1 MALSSRVPP
10 YQVQGPKFKPQ
21 YYQKK
26 KKKKKQRTEGV
37 GEQSHQILGQF
48 QNRRDSMDLWKNG

>member
-26 KKKKKQRTEGV
+26 KKKKKTTQKKK
-37 GEQSHQILGQF
+37 QP
-48 QNRRDSMDLWKNG
+48 WKPEMLCCGRL